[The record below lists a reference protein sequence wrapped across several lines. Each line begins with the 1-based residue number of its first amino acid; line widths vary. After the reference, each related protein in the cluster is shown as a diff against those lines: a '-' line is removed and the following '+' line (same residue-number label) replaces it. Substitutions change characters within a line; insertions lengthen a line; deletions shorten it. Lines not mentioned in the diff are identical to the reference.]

1 MRSAE
6 IPKRTPDDPSSWG
19 TNTWSLFARQ
29 GGESLQPGHSWSD
42 RSNSSDTDFEGQI
55 GHRQPGHSGT
65 EACCVSAP
73 ARRRVTKCQDTSS
86 ASATTFRS
94 GNLLA
99 WQCEPSPAR
108 LGAWVDGCA
117 RSRSTLASLGVGCVC
132 TQPTTA
138 FKPKTLYNLIFPP
151 TTPFTKRDN
160 RASIFIHSSVFR
172 NKVNAGQFAR
182 IADASGA

>member
-1 MRSAE
+1 V
-6 IPKRTPDDPSSWG
+6 SSWG

-86 ASATTFRS
+86 ASATTFRAATFWR
-94 GNLLA
+94 GNVSHRRRALA
-99 WQCEPSPAR
+99 HGSMGAR
-108 LGAWVDGCA
+108 DLGARWRRWVWDA
-117 RSRSTLASLGVGCVC
+117 
-132 TQPTTA
+132 
-138 FKPKTLYNLIFPP
+138 
-151 TTPFTKRDN
+151 
-160 RASIFIHSSVFR
+160 
-172 NKVNAGQFAR
+172 FAR
-182 IADASGA
+182 NPQQPSSPRLSTTSFSHPPLPLQNETTEHQMLYTAVFS